1 MFLLTKKPFL
11 NSRGSIVVMVT
22 ISLSLLMTG
31 CSSTPSSQKNADS
44 VLDYDADTSYRDTE
58 KSLSKDLAVPPNLFK
73 PSKKQ
78 DEFDVAI
85 SNAGTLEEKYRY
97 IPTYRADHLAVKSNL
112 SERWLE
118 IKGMS
123 SEKVWEGVQ
132 SFLVSL
138 GMPIQEARKD
148 TGFIRT
154 EFVPRKELVPLD
166 DQGPLTKL
174 LNSWRPELADGI
186 YDRLI
191 AQVEYDADKDVT
203 RLYFHHYMVSDPSV
217 ADSEDSAVV
226 VDSGWKVKP
235 YNPLIEAEALYQ
247 SMIFFGASQGESLK
261 AIQITENEINA
272 DQEDL
277 NNGLKVNAS
286 PAETWSYLKAMLYR
300 SGWFYEHIKPA
311 TKEVWV
317 IVPDSARKEN
327 SFGSKLAFWRSDDDA
342 EKYIPKRVK
351 FTIETLNEQT
361 PDRSSG
367 SLLRVETAESS
378 EPLTSEKCRYIFE
391 SLGLLAP

>member
-1 MFLLTKKPFL
+1 MFLLIKKPAF
-11 NSRGSIVVMVT
+11 NSRGSAIMAAA
-22 ISLSLLMTG
+22 ISFSFLVTG

-58 KSLSKDLAVPPNLFK
+58 KSLSKDLAVPPNLFL

-78 DEFDVAI
+78 DEFDIAI
-85 SNAGTLEEKYRY
+85 SKASTLEEEYRY
-97 IPTYRADHLAVKSNL
+97 IPTYRADNLMVKSNL

-123 SEKVWEGVQ
+123 SEKVWQGVQ

-138 GMPIQEARKD
+138 GMPVKEARKD

-174 LNSWRPELADGI
+174 LNSWRPELADGL

-203 RLYFHHYMVSDPSV
+203 RVYFHHYVVSDPSV
-217 ADSEDSAVV
+217 ADSEDAAVV

-247 SMIFFGASQGESLK
+247 AMIFFGASQGESLK
-261 AIQITENEINA
+261 AIQMTQNQVHSEQDDA
-272 DQEDL
+272 T
-277 NNGLKVNAS
+277 NGLKVDAS

-300 SGWFYEHIKPA
+300 SGWFYEHIKPV

-317 IVPDSARKEN
+317 IVPESARKEN
-327 SFGSKLAFWRSDDDA
+327 SLGSKLAFWRSDDDA
-342 EKYIPKRVK
+342 EKYIPKRIK
-351 FTIETLNEQT
+351 FTVETLNEQT

-367 SLLRVETAESS
+367 SLLKVETAEAS
-378 EPLTSEKCRYIFE
+378 EPLTREKRHYIFE
-391 SLGLLAP
+391 SLGLLKP

>member
-1 MFLLTKKPFL
+1 MFLQTKKSFL
-11 NSRGSIVVMVT
+11 NARGSVVIMT
-22 ISLSLLMTG
+22 AISFSLLMTG
-31 CSSTPSSQKNADS
+31 CSSTPSGQQNADG
-44 VLDYDADTSYRDTE
+44 VLDYDADTSYRDTD

-73 PSKKQ
+73 PSKQQ
-78 DEFDVAI
+78 DDFDIAI
-85 SNAGTLEEKYRY
+85 SNTGALEDKYRY
-97 IPTYRADHLAVKSNL
+97 VPTYRAENLEVKSNL

-123 SEKVWEGVQ
+123 SEKVWQGVQ

-166 DQGPLTKL
+166 DQGPLTKI

-191 AQVEYDADKDVT
+191 AQVEYDAKQEVT
-203 RLYFHHYMVSDPSV
+203 RVYFHHYMVSDPSV
-217 ADSEDSAVV
+217 ADSEDAAVV

-261 AIQITENEINA
+261 AIQMTENQINA

-277 NNGLKVNAS
+277 SNGLKVHAS

-300 SGWFYEHIKPA
+300 AGWFYEHVKPT

-317 IVPDSARKEN
+317 LVPEAARKEN
-327 SFGSKLAFWRSDDDA
+327 SLGSKLAFWRSDDEA
-342 EKYIPKRVK
+342 EKYIPKRIK
-351 FTIETLNEQT
+351 FTVEALNEQT
-361 PDRSSG
+361 PESSNG
-367 SLLRVETAESS
+367 SLLKVETAETS
-378 EPLTSEKCRYIFE
+378 EPLTSEKRRYIFE
-391 SLGLLAP
+391 SLGLLAK